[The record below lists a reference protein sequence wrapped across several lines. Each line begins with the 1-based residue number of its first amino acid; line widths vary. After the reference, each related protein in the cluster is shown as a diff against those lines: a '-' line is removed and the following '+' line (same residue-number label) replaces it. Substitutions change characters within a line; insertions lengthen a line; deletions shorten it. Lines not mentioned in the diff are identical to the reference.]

1 MATTATQA
9 EQEVAWKTSSKSP
22 SAHEHA
28 VEHAA
33 EKHVPL
39 GQEVALF
46 SAVLATLGAV
56 VSFLGGH
63 TQNEALYY
71 KNEAVLMKARASD
84 AWAYYQAEQIKQH
97 LETTAADAT
106 PAMASK
112 DKADAARYAAHARQ
126 LRQQAESFD
135 ARSDAAD
142 VESQHALSPHTRLAI
157 SMTFL
162 QIAIALASIT
172 ALTRRRWL
180 LWAAGGFALVGVALG
195 AIAWF

>member
-1 MATTATQA
+1 M
-9 EQEVAWKTSSKSP
+9 EEEFEIP

-33 EKHVPL
+33 EHRLPL

-84 AWAYYQAEQIKQH
+84 DWAYYQAEQIKQH
-97 LETTAADAT
+97 LVTTAADAT
-106 PAMASK
+106 PAMATK
-112 DKADAARYAAHARQ
+112 DRADAARYAAHAAR
-126 LRQQAESFD
+126 LRAQAEAFD
-135 ARSDAAD
+135 AKSDEAD
-142 VESQHALSPHTRLAI
+142 AESQHALSPHTKLAI

-180 LWAAGGFALVGVALG
+180 LWAAGGFALVGAVLG

>member
-1 MATTATQA
+1 M
-9 EQEVAWKTSSKSP
+9 EEEFEIP

-33 EKHVPL
+33 EKRLPL

-46 SAVLATLGAV
+46 SAVLATLGAI

-63 TQNEALYY
+63 TQNDALYY

-84 AWAYYQAEQIKQH
+84 TWAYYQAEGLKEHIAEQS
-97 LETTAADAT
+97 AALI
-106 PAMASK
+106 PAASAK
-112 DKADAARYAAHARQ
+112 YQADAARYASNAKS
-126 LRQQAESFD
+126 LRAQAETFD
-135 ARSDAAD
+135 RQSEDAD
-142 VESQHALSPHTRLAI
+142 VESQHALHPHIKLTI
-157 SMTFL
+157 SMTAL

-180 LWAAGGFALVGVALG
+180 MHAAILFALLG
-195 AIAWF
+195 IGLGILAWL

>member
-1 MATTATQA
+1 M
-9 EQEVAWKTSSKSP
+9 EEEFEIP

-33 EKHVPL
+33 EHRIPL

-46 SAVLATLGAV
+46 SAVLATLGAI

-63 TQNEALYY
+63 TQNDALYY

-84 AWAYYQAEQIKQH
+84 DWAYYQSEDLKRHLAEQ
-97 LETTAADAT
+97 AADMM
-106 PAMASK
+106 PAKALAYQAEAKRYAMRAKSLQAAAQEL
-112 DKADAARYAAHARQ
+112 DRRSVEADA
-126 LRQQAESFD
+126 
-135 ARSDAAD
+135 
-142 VESQHALSPHTRLAI
+142 ESQHALRPHIKLAI
-157 SMTFL
+157 SMTAL

-180 LWAAGGFALVGVALG
+180 MWAAGFAATAGIVLGVL
-195 AIAWF
+195 AWF